1 MVCLLGAGE
10 FSLEVTKPD
19 DLPQK
24 YFLSLCF
31 SETSLLTSKDNL
43 FHAFDT
49 PHLLIITATDNIH
62 EDLTPELNFVKES
75 MLQIDILTV
84 VGHEHPEL
92 MSMTHFGHF
101 YAGDYLLYLLTY
113 TVYCSFSDEISHL
126 AVNLFEKYVNI
137 FFGNN
142 YLYVF

>member
-1 MVCLLGAGE
+1 MTLAWSGSHQKLKD
-10 FSLEVTKPD
+10 F
-19 DLPQK
+19 PQK
-24 YFLSLCF
+24 YLLSLCF

-101 YAGDYLLYLLTY
+101 YAGNYLLYFLLTY
-113 TVYCSFSDEISHL
+113 TVCCSFSDEISHL
-126 AVNLFEKYVNI
+126 AVNLFEKYVYI
-137 FFGNN
+137 FFENN
-142 YLYVF
+142 DVYVF